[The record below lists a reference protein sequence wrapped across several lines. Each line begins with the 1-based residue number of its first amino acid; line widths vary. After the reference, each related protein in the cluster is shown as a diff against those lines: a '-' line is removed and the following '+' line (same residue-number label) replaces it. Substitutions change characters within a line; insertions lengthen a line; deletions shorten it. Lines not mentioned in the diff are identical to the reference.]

1 MCLKTGLCRLSECGP
16 SEFNP
21 FLVLTKADV
30 PHLPI
35 HFLLQCWT
43 PSHLLSPSQLVGWLA
58 RSLARGDDSLNRIP
72 LATANLAS
80 SLSLPSLRA
89 SIGRRPT
96 QRKEQLAQLAT
107 RIARGISSHN
117 GRQINISNVRMKQQR
132 LTTGTAYFLCDIQ
145 IHFGS
150 LSEALGK
157 ENILERVGAGRV
169 GVQ

>member
-1 MCLKTGLCRLSECGP
+1 MCLKTGPSSLSECGP

-21 FLVLTKADV
+21 FLELADKGR
-30 PHLPI
+30 
-35 HFLLQCWT
+35 C
-43 PSHLLSPSQLVGWLA
+43 SPSPNPFSPPMLDTLAPSLAISARWLA
-58 RSLARGDDSLNRIP
+58 GSLARGDDSLNRIP

-80 SLSLPSLRA
+80 SLSLSPLRA

-157 ENILERVGAGRV
+157 ENILERVGAGRF

>member
-1 MCLKTGLCRLSECGP
+1 MFPISQSIFSSNVGHPRTFSRHLS
-16 SEFNP
+16 S
-21 FLVLTKADV
+21 LA
-30 PHLPI
+30 
-35 HFLLQCWT
+35 
-43 PSHLLSPSQLVGWLA
+43 GWLA

-80 SLSLPSLRA
+80 SLSLSPLRA

-132 LTTGTAYFLCDIQ
+132 LTTGTAYFLCGIQ
-145 IHFGS
+145 INFGS
-150 LSEALGK
+150 ISEALGK